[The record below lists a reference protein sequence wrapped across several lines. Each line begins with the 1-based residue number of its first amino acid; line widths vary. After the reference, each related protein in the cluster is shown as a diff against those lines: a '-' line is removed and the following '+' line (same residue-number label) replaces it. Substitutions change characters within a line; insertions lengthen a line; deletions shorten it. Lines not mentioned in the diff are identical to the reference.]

1 MYAEIGGSDGAMH
14 KFNAGTEIGYLDGA
28 NHKIKL
34 IEIGGVD
41 GANHIVWRR
50 APGDF
55 FEYIPSNYTGS
66 HEYYDHG
73 DYLYGNLTGYVSSDT
88 DTDRAVMY
96 YIISG
101 LKAGDVVEAIWSAS
115 SGGFFSN
122 NYMRSWN
129 TNNILLDQYY
139 GTKSFTG
146 QKNTITMSQNGVVTI
161 GIDHGSTRLMERWF
175 KILQIKINGEIQY
188 P

>member
-14 KFNAGTEIGYLDGA
+14 KFNAGTEIGYSDGA

-34 IEIGGVD
+34 IEIGGAD
-41 GANHIVWRR
+41 GTNHIVWRR
-50 APGDF
+50 NPGDF
-55 FEYIPSNYTGS
+55 FEYIPSNYAGT

-73 DYLYGNLTGYVSSDT
+73 DYLYGNLTGRVPSNT
-88 DTDRAVMY
+88 DTNRAVLC
-96 YIISG
+96 YIIAG
-101 LKAGDVVEAIWSAS
+101 LNAGDVVEVIWSAS
-115 SGGFFSN
+115 AGYIYSN

-129 TNNILLDQYY
+129 TNNIILDQYY
-139 GTKSFTG
+139 GTEDFTD
-146 QKNTITMSQNGVVTI
+146 QKNTITMSQGGVVTI

-175 KILQIKINGEIQY
+175 KISQIKINGEIQY